1 MIRSGFTLIE
11 AVIAIVV
18 LSLAVPATTAMIRDA
33 TVARSDGALT
43 ARALWLGSAVSEQIL
58 ADAASDDPS
67 LGMGAFGDSNAY
79 LHAPETGLHDRLAG
93 LREEYDRY
101 GIEFD
106 VTIGPLIAAN
116 GTPDAD
122 PDLNVYRQIE
132 VRVIWSGA
140 TGQDQSM
147 PLSFIVTDL
156 TP

>member
-1 MIRSGFTLIE
+1 MTRRGFTLVE
-11 AVIAIVV
+11 AIIAIVV

-43 ARALWLGSAVSEQIL
+43 TRALWLGSAVSEQIL

-67 LGMGAFGDSNAY
+67 LGMAGFEDANAY
-79 LHAPETGLHDRLAG
+79 LHARDTGLFDRLDG
-93 LREEYDRY
+93 LMTEYGRY
-101 GIEFD
+101 GIGFE
-106 VTIGPLIAAN
+106 VIIGPLTGAG

-122 PDLNVYRQIE
+122 PELNVYRQFE
-132 VRVIWSGA
+132 VRVVWSGA
-140 TGQDQSM
+140 TGQDQTM